1 MGFTFKKEER
11 LCSRQLIDRLYA
23 EGHRLMAFPYS
34 VQWMPLESGEWRAEN
49 GEWRAESGERRTENG
64 EWRAE
69 NGDPLRHSDTQP
81 LSDSATQP
89 LSDSATQ
96 RLSHSACQV
105 MIVAPKRKFR
115 HAVDRNRV
123 RRLTREC
130 YRLRKHA
137 LYDFLRQNRLSL
149 VFSMVYI
156 HNEMMSYEQLG
167 HKMDKLL
174 AALQKDILAHQQPSL

>member
-1 MGFTFKKEER
+1 
-11 LCSRQLIDRLYA
+11 
-23 EGHRLMAFPYS
+23 MAFPYS
-34 VQWMPLESGEWRAEN
+34 VQWMLVPTGDAEHVPSPTPHYP
-49 GEWRAESGERRTENG
+49 A
-64 EWRAE
+64 
-69 NGDPLRHSDTQP
+69 
-81 LSDSATQP
+81 
-89 LSDSATQ
+89 
-96 RLSHSACQV
+96 QV

-137 LYDFLRQNRLSL
+137 LYAFLQERNLQL

-156 HNEMMSYEQLG
+156 HKEIMPYKQLE

-174 AALQKDILAHQQPSL
+174 ATLEKEMEKIGEGDLRDEK

>member
-34 VQWMPLESGEWRAEN
+34 VQWMTLESGE
-49 GEWRAESGERRTENG
+49 
-64 EWRAE
+64 
-69 NGDPLRHSDTQP
+69 P
-81 LSDSATQP
+81 LSHPAT
-89 LSDSATQ
+89 
-96 RLSHSACQV
+96 QV
-105 MIVAPKRKFR
+105 MIVAPKRKFH

-137 LYDFLRQNRLSL
+137 LYDFLQQHGLTL

-174 AALQKDILAHQQPSL
+174 AALQKDILAHQQPTP

>member
-1 MGFTFKKEER
+1 MGFTFGKEEH
-11 LCSRQLIDRLYA
+11 LCSRQLIDRLYE

-34 VQWMPLESGEWRAEN
+34 VQWMPVEG
-49 GEWRAESGERRTENG
+49 
-64 EWRAE
+64 
-69 NGDPLRHSDTQP
+69 P
-81 LSDSATQP
+81 
-89 LSDSATQ
+89 
-96 RLSHSACQV
+96 CQV

-130 YRLRKHA
+130 YRLRKHT
-137 LYDFLRQNRLSL
+137 LYQFLQEHHISI

-156 HNEMMSYEQLG
+156 HNEIMSYEQLG

-174 AALQKDILAHQQPSL
+174 TALEKEITATL